1 MQPIVTVEKIVDIR
15 VTIAYDDEGND
26 GLQVPSTREST
37 GPIED
42 AKGSDRRLMAYPVP
56 SRESDHEGSMEA
68 HNIGL
73 AI

>member
-1 MQPIVTVEKIVDIR
+1 MI
-15 VTIAYDDEGND
+15 YC
-26 GLQVPSTREST
+26 GLNIKCHTQS
-37 GPIED
+37 D
-42 AKGSDRRLMAYPVP
+42 AKGSDRRLMAPVP